1 MRGDARVALALI
13 AAVIVVVAAVVAP
26 ARAAE
31 VAPSEH
37 AARDVASLTARQAVL
52 GEQADAAR
60 AGARWR
66 ARALCRVVV
75 AGDALPPDL
84 RARAIDAGARALA
97 RDLAEARALR
107 VERDQLGG
115 EVAALEAAAND
126 DEAIGAPPAFIMPVS
141 GAVLVRFGVTPDRL
155 TGVLVGHAGVRLASV
170 ARAAARAPAAGI
182 VARVAVEPDGTTV
195 VLDHGAGW
203 TTIVGGLAAADVAQ
217 GDHVAAGQRL
227 GAASGAVGLEI
238 WRGRHAVDPMLLVAP
253 RSLVAA
259 PIARP
264 ATATLAAPAP
274 LP

>member
-1 MRGDARVALALI
+1 MRREGHVALALI
-13 AAVIVVVAAVVAP
+13 AAVVVVAPAP
-26 ARAAE
+26 ARAAD
-31 VAPSEH
+31 VASSEH
-37 AARDVASLTARQAVL
+37 ATRDVASLTAREAVL

-66 ARALCRVVV
+66 ARALYRVVV

-97 RDLAEARALR
+97 RELAEARALR
-107 VERDQLGG
+107 AERDQLGG

-126 DEAIGAPPAFIMPVS
+126 DEAIGAPPAFVSPVA

-155 TGVLVGHAGVRLASV
+155 TGVLVGHAGVRLASA
-170 ARAAARAPAAGI
+170 ARAAVHAPAAGV
-182 VARVAVEPDGTTV
+182 VARVATEPDGATV

-203 TTIVGGLAAADVAQ
+203 TTIVAGLAAADVSP

-227 GAASGAVGLEI
+227 GAAAGAVGLEI
-238 WRGRHAVDPMLLVAP
+238 WRGRHAVDPMLPTL
-253 RSLVAA
+253 LMKA

>member
-1 MRGDARVALALI
+1 MRIDARVALALS
-13 AAVIVVVAAVVAP
+13 AAVVVSVVVAP
-26 ARAAE
+26 ARAAD
-31 VAPSEH
+31 VVPSEH

-52 GEQADAAR
+52 GEQSDAAR

-66 ARALCRVVV
+66 ARALYRVVV
-75 AGDALPPDL
+75 AGDALAPDL

-107 VERDQLGG
+107 AERDQLGG
-115 EVAALEAAAND
+115 EVAALAATAND
-126 DEAIGAPPAFIMPVS
+126 DEAIGAPPAFVMPVP

-155 TGVLVGHAGVRLASV
+155 TGVLVGHAGVRLASA
-170 ARAAARAPAAGI
+170 ARAVVRAPAAGV

-203 TTIVGGLAAADVAQ
+203 TTIIGGLAAVDVAP
-217 GDHVAAGQRL
+217 GDHVVAGQRL
-227 GAASGAVGLEI
+227 GAAAGAVGLEI
-238 WRGRHAVDPMLLVAP
+238 WRGRHAVDPMLLAP
-253 RSLVAA
+253 RLLTAA

-264 ATATLAAPAP
+264 APATLAAPAP

>member
-1 MRGDARVALALI
+1 MRADGRVALALL
-13 AAVIVVVAAVVAP
+13 VAVVGLAP
-26 ARAAE
+26 ARAAD

-37 AARDVASLTARQAVL
+37 ASRDVASLAARQAVL

-66 ARALCRVVV
+66 ARALYRVVV

-97 RDLAEARALR
+97 RDLSEARLLR
-107 VERDQLGG
+107 AERDQLGG

-126 DEAIGAPPAFIMPVS
+126 DEAIGAPPAFVTPVA
-141 GAVLVRFGVTPDRL
+141 GPVLERFGVAPDRL
-155 TGVLVGHAGVRLASV
+155 TGVLIGHAGVRLGSV
-170 ARAAARAPAAGI
+170 AHAVVHAPAAGV
-182 VARVAVEPDGTTV
+182 VARVAAEPDGTTV

-203 TTIVGGLAAADVAQ
+203 TTIVAGLAAADVAQ

-227 GAASGAVGLEI
+227 GLAAGAVGLEI
-238 WRGRHAVDPMLLVAP
+238 WRGRHAVDPMLPTLLVT
-253 RSLVAA
+253 A

-264 ATATLAAPAP
+264 ASATLAAPAP